1 MYSYLSS
8 VQHIAGIPDFKSIR
22 YRKKSQASFGVFDYF
37 MKKLYTDVQG
47 NPLADLTVSN
57 GSTFRLRK
65 E

>member
-1 MYSYLSS
+1 MHSYLSPA
-8 VQHIAGIPDFKSIR
+8 QYIAGVPDFESSR

-47 NPLADLTVSN
+47 NPLADLTVNN
-57 GSTFRLRK
+57 GGTLRLRK